1 MSVMLIWFVSAWVTK
16 QRWAT
21 KQQSLFLK
29 LQAWLRRLEICRNRY
44 FAPTH
49 STRSFK
55 SSCTS
60 STILYLTA
68 NVYDSPFPALVVIFS
83 FPVFFKLSP
92 NNTFSRKAYALIRL
106 TFMLN
111 GTLRNRLNDNQIRP
125 RIFVRPYIS

>member
-29 LQAWLRRLEICRNRY
+29 LRAWLRRLEICRNRY
-44 FAPTH
+44 FAPYP
-49 STRSFK
+49 
-55 SSCTS
+55 
-60 STILYLTA
+60 LYRVFQKFVHFL
-68 NVYDSPFPALVVIFS
+68 YDPISYCECLRFSLPALVVIFS
-83 FPVFFKLSP
+83 CPVFLKLSP

-111 GTLRNRLNDNQIRP
+111 GTLRNRLNDNQTRP
-125 RIFVRPYIS
+125 RIFVRPYI